1 LPQFRGVDGVAQG
14 RGGFMFR
21 LRMAVQHFFN
31 PLHMYCRLKDMG
43 LAGPTAHKM
52 CRVYER
58 LIYRHIL

>member
-1 LPQFRGVDGVAQG
+1 
-14 RGGFMFR
+14 MFR

-31 PLHMYCRLKDMG
+31 PLHMYCRLKDFG